1 MWPAQP
7 DRTAYLC
14 FGALQAAADH
24 GIAWPVQHPTQ
35 LLAELERRGSHQARG
50 LAAEP
55 DEHVGPTVQDVH
67 AARVQQA
74 LQLRGQRLEVKQ
86 CWANGEGSA
95 SSSSSLLP
103 ECLTSRIPGISSTLG
118 GFLCSTDSL

>member
-1 MWPAQP
+1 MA
-7 DRTAYLC
+7 RTAGPHSYLC
-14 FGALQAAADH
+14 FSALEAAADH
-24 GIAWPVQHPTQ
+24 GVTWSVQHSAQ
-35 LLAELERRGSHQARG
+35 LLAKLEGGGTHKAWG

-74 LQLRGQRLEVKQ
+74 LQLRGQRLEVNQ
-86 CWANGEGSA
+86 CWAKGEGSC
-95 SSSSSLLP
+95 LLALRP
-103 ECLTSRIPGISSTLG
+103 VRLTSRIPGISSTLG